1 MRPDLIA
8 GRAFVLIEA
17 IDRTRVVLARAQQYL
32 TQWANRI
39 QSVGTITLKVSIAA
53 AIPLGYAVKQ
63 FADFENRMSR
73 ISILMDEPNKYMETA
88 TQRIRE
94 LAMEY
99 GKSTDEIQD
108 AFTVMVSG
116 GMDPSKLLAKDEFE
130 AVLQTAVAT
139 RSEIKNVAEGARR
152 MAMAYG
158 LTVREATDFMLAVDV
173 GGVDFNEMAG
183 GLGRAA
189 GMAQMAGIS
198 FQEFGAMIGGISM
211 VLPTDEVITAIN
223 NMSAK
228 VFPGGASKDAIEV
241 AKEFG
246 INLEE
251 MVLQGRTFMDLLKQI
266 WLMPGKSEAQ
276 VNKAL
281 AELFP
286 DIRGRKGLSQ
296 LVMNPANYYRMLK
309 LVQESGGRTTKAWD
323 IVKDDTL
330 VNLTKAWQSINNI
343 ALSLGSKLKPA
354 TSAASKLFSI
364 FSKNVATFIDENQRA
379 VVGVTAATAAF
390 LALGGALV
398 TAGLA
403 LRLLSFSL
411 TPLMVALW
419 LVYSPFAALRMILM
433 ATIGVVGSL
442 VASLTGLVGIFTAM
456 NSVQLLGVALL
467 FRVLYS
473 RVMENKDAI
482 TQLSASYSQW
492 LQTNLSAQL
501 GGFLGWFDQMSA
513 KAVSL
518 GDTLKVT
525 FMGLTDAIMAGDL
538 QAAWD
543 ITLKGL
549 ELSWL
554 QLIDMFRTTWE
565 AFAKYFIDVFSTLES
580 MRKNAVVNLG
590 TKIAQKGGF
599 WKWLAKSIYQDSE
612 EWKRIDPDTWGFYS
626 GPGDT
631 EHQAKKVDELTAA
644 IARERAEI
652 QKLDAAMGNT
662 KDWIAKFFIRADI
675 GRRANLVRDM
685 QKELEELQNPEA
697 VHARERTEELRQE
710 YLDNTD
716 KIKQYRA
723 EIEQA
728 TKQVQEL
735 IQQRDRA
742 RKGGLDVLFGTDVM
756 FNPKPIEGR
765 VSELTGLIQELETR
779 QKEIAVEVGQLTT
792 VPDKKLPGAT
802 AEQWEQSRQQMLK
815 HGITEPTESNIDK
828 KLKEYA
834 DAFDKFMADET
845 GKGAQD
851 PEQFRKNAEPAR
863 EIRQRQEELT
873 ALRNQIAERRAVSE
887 VGRLSKFGTPTES
900 AINEIA
906 MQYADTVAGKQTK
919 DTTHEQAVKWSN
931 EYLRILPKLKQS
943 AGSPID
949 SRIAELD
956 VEIAK
961 IRSNPNITRLEGLG
975 VTQLSDTG
983 LTDRITKIDEEIRT
997 LNNVLRQSLFEG
1009 KPGIDDVAT
1018 INHIKQ
1024 LQNSRDELTRFELG
1038 RLVQTELDKLE
1049 QLNRQR
1055 DELVRQRSETSG
1067 GIRGELID
1075 AFKNPAMWDMFLPG
1089 LSNAANAASQVLGVV
1104 ANKITGISEESKVKG
1119 GIPATETIM
1128 AQSKEEA
1135 DMIKRIWQEQH
1146 LPADK
1151 GKEQEESAVRK
1162 KLLEVLPQINNWL
1175 QQIASAEGI

>member
-1 MRPDLIA
+1 MASRPDLVA

-32 TQWANRI
+32 TQWANKI

-116 GMDPSKLLAKDEFE
+116 GMDPGKLLAKDEFE

-198 FQEFGAMIGGISM
+198 WQEFGAMIGGISM

-296 LVMNPANYYRMLK
+296 LVMNPANYYHMLK

-343 ALSLGSKLKPA
+343 ALSLGGKLKPA

-390 LALGGALV
+390 LTLGGALV

-411 TPLMVALW
+411 TPLTMVLW

-565 AFAKYFIDVFSTLES
+565 GFVKYFRDVFATLEG
-580 MRKNAVVNLG
+580 MRKEAVVDLG
-590 TKIAQKGGF
+590 TRMARKGGF
-599 WKWLAKSIYQDSE
+599 WKWLLDREGATGLPDTEEERPWSE
-612 EWKRIDPDTWGFYS
+612 ILIGQKLGPRTGLENFVTLADRLKNPNKTVAEIAAENPEEMRKRASDAITALDEEMKHLEGVITKIRENEARNPAPKMDDVPWYRQAWGITRESRQAQIAETQKRIS
-626 GPGDT
+626 
-631 EHQAKKVDELTAA
+631 EL
-644 IARERAEI
+644 AE
-652 QKLDAAMGNT
+652 
-662 KDWIAKFFIRADI
+662 
-675 GRRANLVRDM
+675 
-685 QKELEELQNPEA
+685 E
-697 VHARERTEELRQE
+697 
-710 YLDNTD
+710 
-716 KIKQYRA
+716 
-723 EIEQA
+723 
-728 TKQVQEL
+728 
-735 IQQRDRA
+735 RDRLSKLA
-742 RKGGLDVLFGTDVM
+742 
-756 FNPKPIEGR
+756 
-765 VSELTGLIQELETR
+765 
-779 QKEIAVEVGQLTT
+779 
-792 VPDKKLPGAT
+792 LPGPT
-802 AEQWEQSRQQMLK
+802 AEQWEQTRQQMLK
-815 HGITEPTESNIDK
+815 HGIAEPTESNIDK

-834 DAFDKFMADET
+834 DAFDKFMADAT

-851 PEQFRKNAEPAR
+851 PEQFRRAAERAR
-863 EIRQRQEELT
+863 QIRQQQDELRM
-873 ALRNQIAERRAVSE
+873 LRNQIREEMARRVR
-887 VGRLSKFGTPTES
+887 GG
-900 AINEIA
+900 
-906 MQYADTVAGKQTK
+906 
-919 DTTHEQAVKWSN
+919 
-931 EYLRILPKLKQS
+931 
-943 AGSPID
+943 
-949 SRIAELD
+949 
-956 VEIAK
+956 
-961 IRSNPNITRLEGLG
+961 
-975 VTQLSDTG
+975 LSDSKT
-983 LTDRITKIDEEIRT
+983 
-997 LNNVLRQSLFEG
+997 
-1009 KPGIDDVAT
+1009 T
-1018 INHIKQ
+1018 IK
-1024 LQNSRDELTRFELG
+1024 
-1038 RLVQTELDKLE
+1038 
-1049 QLNRQR
+1049 
-1055 DELVRQRSETSG
+1055 DELVN
-1067 GIRGELID
+1067 

-1104 ANKITGISEESKVKG
+1104 ANKITGIPEESKVKG
-1119 GIPATETIM
+1119 GIPATETM
-1128 AQSKEEA
+1128 LAGSKEVA
-1135 DMIKRIWQEQH
+1135 DMIKRAWQERNM
-1146 LPADK
+1146 PA
-1151 GKEQEESAVRK
+1151 GTATKEQQESEVRQS
-1162 KLLEVLPQINNWL
+1162 LLRLLPQINNWL
-1175 QQIASAEGI
+1175 QQIAGAEGI